1 MHSDLVMDV
10 RDLAVFRGAT
20 PVLDG
25 VDLNIGS
32 AETVA
37 ISGPSGSGKSTL
49 LGALAGLIK
58 PDSGEIWVAG
68 VRQERSDRRWA
79 ATRLREIGIVFQGD
93 EFLPELTL
101 LENVCLPSM
110 LRDRSSRVDNYAEA
124 VTALLGRLGIEGLAA
139 RHPAEVS
146 VGQLQ
151 RAAVARAVLGNP
163 SIILADEPTSALDQ
177 EAARDALDLLLGL
190 ANEEGV
196 AVCIVTHGPAVA
208 ALCDR
213 RLVLENGNLLPATT
227 CPIPARA

>member
-1 MHSDLVMDV
+1 MLTDVVVQV
-10 RDLAVFRGAT
+10 RDLAVSRGAA

-25 VDLNIGS
+25 VNLNIE
-32 AETVA
+32 AAQTVA

-49 LGALAGLIK
+49 LGALAGLVR
-58 PDSGEIWVAG
+58 PDRGEIWVAG

-101 LENVCLPSM
+101 GENVCLPSM
-110 LRDRSSRVDNYAEA
+110 LRDRSTRLDEYSEA
-124 VTALLGRLGIEGLAA
+124 VEDLLGRLGIEGLGA
-139 RHPAEVS
+139 RHPSEVS

-151 RAAVARAVLGNP
+151 RAAVARAVLGQP

-177 EAARDALDLLLGL
+177 AASRDTLGLLLGL
-190 ANEEGV
+190 AKEEGA
-196 AVCIVTHGPAVA
+196 AVCIVTHDPAIA

-213 RLVLENGNLLPATT
+213 RLVLEDGNLSPLQLPQPSAH
-227 CPIPARA
+227 A